1 MTTPHDDP
9 EEQRRNIKRA
19 QIAQAAA
26 EYYDKTGENPFIQLF
41 NINESLKKVIAERD
55 ALKSKVAKQRNSNAA
70 LQRSL
75 EQALADKADHTFRL
89 RQILIGM
96 LDGDARAATKA
107 RMEVGR
113 NAANPTNPTEE

>member
-9 EEQRRNIKRA
+9 EEQRR
-19 QIAQAAA
+19 
-26 EYYDKTGENPFIQLF
+26 

-96 LDGDARAATKA
+96 LDGDPRATTKA

-113 NAANPTNPTEE
+113 DVANPTNPTEE

>member
-55 ALKSKVAKQRNSNAA
+55 ALREA
-70 LQRSL
+70 L
-75 EQALADKADHTFRL
+75 EFYAVPENWH
-89 RQILIGM
+89 IGGP
-96 LDGDARAATKA
+96 LDGNSGNFIGDRPARAALNREADT
-107 RMEVGR
+107 
-113 NAANPTNPTEE
+113 